1 MRNKSRFTCNNCLL
15 WGHGQGWG
23 SQGYLY
29 TNRHRHRQ
37 TDAPPNTPPP
47 THTHDLSSSR
57 GSEGAVNTQFLL
69 TIMRI
74 V

>member
-1 MRNKSRFTCNNCLL
+1 MARDGGVRDI
-15 WGHGQGWG
+15 
-23 SQGYLY
+23 Y
-29 TNRHRHRQ
+29 TQ
-37 TDAPPNTPPP
+37 TDTDTDKQMPLQTPPP
-47 THTHDLSSSR
+47 HTHTHDLSSSR